1 VTGGTIRPQT
11 PRKAKAA
18 MVAKL
23 ERRSSLPG
31 LEYQKRPL
39 SLTMKILNR
48 LLKTRFSMTKVCRGA
63 SEQAEVMRASENH
76 HCPLN
81 HEQEPHH

>member
-1 VTGGTIRPQT
+1 
-11 PRKAKAA
+11 

-48 LLKTRFSMTKVCRGA
+48 LLKTRFSMTKVCREA
-63 SEQAEVMRASENH
+63 SGGRK
-76 HCPLN
+76 
-81 HEQEPHH
+81 